1 MNKLIMAALFTV
13 FNTVAL
19 ADSVI
24 VTQTQTWESIPI
36 TVNPEK
42 HTYITVE
49 GPVPTGNYYYTYSG
63 YRCVR
68 EKIEIAGTDAIIY
81 HSGVEGGG
89 DIYCYP
95 E

>member
-1 MNKLIMAALFTV
+1 MIVALFTA

-49 GPVPTGNYYYTYSG
+49 GPQPKGDYYYTYSG

-68 EKIEIAGTDAIIY
+68 EKIEIAGTDAVIY
-81 HSGVEGGG
+81 HSAAEGG